1 MMTEIEWN
9 KSGGEVWDK
18 DNEIYMSETKDSVVF
33 SFDDRELD
41 SLISALQTIRQERD
55 RHNDNW
61 LEKNQ

>member
-1 MMTEIEWN
+1 MTEIEWN

>member
-1 MMTEIEWN
+1 MTEIEWN

-61 LEKNQ
+61 LEKHQ